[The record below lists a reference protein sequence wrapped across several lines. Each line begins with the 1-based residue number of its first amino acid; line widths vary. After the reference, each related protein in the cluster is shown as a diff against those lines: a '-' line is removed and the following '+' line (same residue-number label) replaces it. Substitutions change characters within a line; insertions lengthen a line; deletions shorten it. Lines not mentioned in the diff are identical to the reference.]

1 MPDAVRK
8 TQTSRNPYGISE
20 GLDG

>member
-8 TQTSRNPYGISE
+8 MQTSRNPYGLSE

>member
-8 TQTSRNPYGISE
+8 MQTSRNPYGISE